1 MIYAERKIDSG
12 DMRELVIY
20 PVQPSGRLMPGSEP
34 KTFGSREAQIK
45 YNRKKAELELVR
57 RVNANFNTGDIFMHL
72 TYDDDN
78 PCMPKDYDEA
88 RGIICAYLRR
98 VRKWRGEHGM
108 PEMKYIYVIEEQE
121 RKTGRYAGKMIYH
134 YHLFMSAMPRDAA
147 EDLWIH
153 GERVNADRFQ
163 PWRFGQE
170 AAARYMSKAPI
181 GKKRFVCSRNCKKP
195 VIHEPKIVNIGDR
208 KMRSMAEMHIDDAA
222 YWERRVPGYVFCGAK
237 AVWNERNSRYY
248 IRATFR
254 RLEAGARRE

>member
-88 RGIICAYLRR
+88 RRIICAYLRR

-195 VIHEPKIVNIGDR
+195 VVHEPKIVSIGDR

-222 YWERRVPGYVFCGAK
+222 YWERRAPGYVFCGAK